1 MIILRKAKE
10 FLEWMNKKGV
20 PVPIARV
27 DGKPS
32 VSFSLL
38 IMSAAFVMLGLM
50 DPVVKLGI
58 NFWEALAWHATSAVL
73 YYNRSAKIS
82 KDGVEI
88 SASEDDSENKDQ
100 T

>member
-1 MIILRKAKE
+1 MTAILTKLKE
-10 FLEWMNKKGV
+10 FLEWTNKKGL

-38 IMSAAFVMLGLM
+38 IISAAFVMLGLF
-50 DPVVKLGI
+50 DSAIGLGVD
-58 NFWEALAWHATSAVL
+58 FWQALAWHVTSAVL

-88 SASEDDSENKDQ
+88 GSSSEDDSSQD
-100 T
+100 